1 MEEVNRRRRRG
12 KQVFVTDWEA
22 PSTGRF
28 HIAIGTE
35 GTDRTGTYWISMTKK
50 IQN

>member
-22 PSTGRF
+22 PSAGRF

-50 IQN
+50 VQK